1 MTAGVGAAG
10 GGWLLSV
17 KHHTGYRY
25 GGPVVSSYNE
35 ARVTPRSDPRQ
46 RVLDATV
53 EVSPAASLY
62 RYVDYFGSVVTAF
75 DVHAAHSELT
85 VAASCVVETAPA
97 SDAGDA
103 GDAAAGWSVL
113 DDPDTIDELGE
124 YLAQTRRTTPDDEL
138 LAVAGQVEAA
148 ATPDDGARLAAGWTH
163 SRLAYVTGSTSVHT
177 NAADALGEGRGVCQ
191 DFAHVTIALLR
202 AAGVPARYVSGYLHP
217 RADAAVGETVTGES
231 HAWVEW
237 WAGGWR
243 AFDPTNDRVPGPGHI
258 VVARGRD
265 YDDVTPLRGIYNGGD
280 STSLGVTVE
289 VTRLR

>member
-1 MTAGVGAAG
+1 MTAGGGAA

-17 KHHTGYRY
+17 RHHTGYRY
-25 GGPVVSSYNE
+25 AAPVSLSYNE

-85 VAASCVVETAPA
+85 VTASCVVETAPA
-97 SDAGDA
+97 GE
-103 GDAAAGWSVL
+103 AAEPEPWSVL
-113 DDPDTIDELGE
+113 ADDDTVDELGE
-124 YLAQTRRTTPDDEL
+124 YLTQTRRTTPDDEL
-138 LAVAGQVEAA
+138 LGVAGQVRAA

-163 SRLAYVTGSTSVHT
+163 GRLAYVTGSTSVHT
-177 NAADALGEGRGVCQ
+177 NAVEALAEGRGVCQ

-202 AAGVPARYVSGYLHP
+202 SAGVPARYVSGYLHP
-217 RADAAVGETVTGES
+217 RSGAAVGETVTGES

-243 AFDPTNDRVPGPGHI
+243 SYDPTNDAVPGPGHV

-265 YDDVTPLRGIYNGGD
+265 YDDVTPLRGIYHGGD
-280 STSLGVTVE
+280 SQSLGVTVE

>member
-1 MTAGVGAAG
+1 MTAGPDG

-17 KHHTGYRY
+17 RHHTGYRY
-25 GGPVVSSYNE
+25 AAPVVSSYNE

-53 EVSPAASLY
+53 EVTPAASLY

-97 SDAGDA
+97 ADAGLAADA
-103 GDAAAGWSVL
+103 EPADWSVL
-113 DDPDTIDELGE
+113 GDPGTRDELGE
-124 YLAQTRRTTPDDEL
+124 YLAQTARTTPDDEL
-138 LAVAGQVEAA
+138 LAVAERVRAA
-148 ATPDDGARLAAGWTH
+148 ATPDEGARLAAGWTH
-163 SRLAYVTGSTSVHT
+163 SRLDYVTGSTSVHS
-177 NAADALGEGRGVCQ
+177 NAVQALGEGRGVCQ

-202 AAGVPARYVSGYLHP
+202 SAGVPARYVSGYLHP
-217 RADAAVGETVTGES
+217 RSDAAVGETVTGES

>member
-1 MTAGVGAAG
+1 MTAG

-17 KHHTGYRY
+17 RHHTGYRY
-25 GGPVVSSYNE
+25 AGPVFSSYNE

-85 VAASCVVETAPA
+85 VTASCVVETAPP
-97 SDAGDA
+97 GDA
-103 GDAAAGWSVL
+103 DAAEPWSVL
-113 DDPDTIDELGE
+113 ADPDTVDELGE
-124 YLAQTRRTTPDDEL
+124 YLTQTPRTTPDGEL
-138 LAVAGQVEAA
+138 LAVADQVRAA

-163 SRLAYVTGSTSVHT
+163 GRLAYVTGSTSVHT
-177 NAADALGEGRGVCQ
+177 NAVQALGEGRGVCQ

-202 AAGVPARYVSGYLHP
+202 SAGVPARYVSGYLHP
-217 RADAAVGETVTGES
+217 APGAAVGETVTGES

-243 AFDPTNDRVPGPGHI
+243 AYDPTNDAVPGPGHV

-265 YDDVTPLRGIYNGGD
+265 YDDVTPLRGIYHGGD
-280 STSLGVTVE
+280 AQSQGVTVE

>member
-1 MTAGVGAAG
+1 VTAGPAG

-17 KHHTGYRY
+17 RHHTGYRY
-25 GGPVVSSYNE
+25 AGPVVSSYNE
-35 ARVTPRSDPRQ
+35 ARVTPRSDPHQ

-53 EVSPAASLY
+53 EVTPAASLY

-75 DVHAAHSELT
+75 DVHAAHQELT
-85 VAASCVVETAPA
+85 VTAGCVVETAPA
-97 SDAGDA
+97 PEPQPGEP
-103 GDAAAGWSVL
+103 WSVL
-113 DDPDTIDELGE
+113 ADPDTRDELGE
-124 YLAQTRRTTPDDEL
+124 YLTQTLRTTPDDEM
-138 LAVAGQVEAA
+138 LAAAAQVRAA

-163 SRLAYVTGSTSVHT
+163 SRLDYVTGSTSVHT
-177 NAADALGEGRGVCQ
+177 NAIEALVEGRGVCQ

-202 AAGVPARYVSGYLHP
+202 SAGVPARYVSGYLHP
-217 RADAAVGETVTGES
+217 RTDAAVGETVTGES

-243 AFDPTNDRVPGPGHI
+243 SCDPTNDGVPGPGHV

-265 YDDVTPLRGIYNGGD
+265 YDDVTPLRGIYHGGV

>member
-1 MTAGVGAAG
+1 MTAGAAG

-17 KHHTGYRY
+17 RHHTGYRY
-25 GGPVVSSYNE
+25 AAPVVSSYNE

-85 VAASCVVETAPA
+85 VTASCVVETAPEPSPPA
-97 SDAGDA
+97 DEPAVP
-103 GDAAAGWSVL
+103 WSAL
-113 DDPDTIDELGE
+113 AEPDTADELGE
-124 YLAQTRRTTPDDEL
+124 YLRQTRRTAPDDEL
-138 LAVAGQVEAA
+138 LAVAARVRAA

-177 NAADALGEGRGVCQ
+177 NAVEALGEGRGVCQ

-202 AAGVPARYVSGYLHP
+202 SAGVPARYVSGYLHP
-217 RADAAVGETVTGES
+217 RPGAAVGETVTGES

-243 AFDPTNDRVPGPGHI
+243 AYDPTNDAVPGPGHV

-265 YDDVTPLRGIYNGGD
+265 YDDVTPLRGIYHGGD
-280 STSLGVTVE
+280 SQSLGVTVE

>member
-1 MTAGVGAAG
+1 MTAGAPGA
-10 GGWLLSV
+10 GWLLSV

-25 GGPVVSSYNE
+25 AGPVFSSYNE

-62 RYVDYFGSVVTAF
+62 RYVDYFGTVVTAF

-85 VAASCVVETAPA
+85 VTASCVVETAPA
-97 SDAGDA
+97 SAVE
-103 GDAAAGWSVL
+103 AAEDGTGWAAL
-113 DDPDTIDELGE
+113 ADPDTVDELGE
-124 YLAQTRRTTPDDEL
+124 YLAPTQRTTAGDEL
-138 LAVAGQVEAA
+138 LAAAAQVRAA

-163 SRLAYVTGSTSVHT
+163 TRLDYVTGSTSVHT
-177 NAADALGEGRGVCQ
+177 NAVEALAEGRGVCQ

-202 AAGVPARYVSGYLHP
+202 SAGVPARYVSGYLHP
-217 RADAAVGETVTGES
+217 TADAAIGETVTGES

-243 AFDPTNDRVPGPGHI
+243 AYDPTNDSVPGPGH
-258 VVARGRD
+258 VMVARGRD
-265 YDDVTPLRGIYNGGD
+265 YDDVTPLRGIYHGGD
-280 STSLGVTVE
+280 SQALGVSVE